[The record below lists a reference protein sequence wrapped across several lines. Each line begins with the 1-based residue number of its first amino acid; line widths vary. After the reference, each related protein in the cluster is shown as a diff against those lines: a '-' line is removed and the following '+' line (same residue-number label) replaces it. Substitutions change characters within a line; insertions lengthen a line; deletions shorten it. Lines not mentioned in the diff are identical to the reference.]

1 MAEAKIKK
9 LLMQRSTL
17 YKDAP
22 PEVVQ
27 ELDKLSHSFN
37 LDAKQIVG
45 LFDKYMTVNRYG
57 HEAID
62 ICIHRGQNFEMC
74 DRL

>member
-1 MAEAKIKK
+1 MVEAKIKK

-27 ELDKLSHSFN
+27 ELDKLSHSLH

-45 LFDKYMTVNRYG
+45 LFDKYMTVNRCGY
-57 HEAID
+57 
-62 ICIHRGQNFEMC
+62 
-74 DRL
+74 

>member
-27 ELDKLSHSFN
+27 ELDKLSHSIN

-45 LFDKYMTVNRYG
+45 LFDKYMTVNRCGYQVL
-57 HEAID
+57 D
-62 ICIHRGQNFEMC
+62 ISICNSRNFEMC
-74 DRL
+74 HRF